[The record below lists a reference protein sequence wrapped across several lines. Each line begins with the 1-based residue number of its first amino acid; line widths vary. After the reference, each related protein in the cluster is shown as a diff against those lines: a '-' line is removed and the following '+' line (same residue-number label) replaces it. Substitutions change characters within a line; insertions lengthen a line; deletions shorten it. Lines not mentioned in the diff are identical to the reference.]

1 MRSNRSK
8 SAIGLPLFFN
18 LAVLAAYFHALMEWL
33 FFVTQSSSLSIL
45 SFYEKLKVLF
55 VTGGVISFILIAFLL
70 LLAYPARRWKAPGY
84 VPAALMLSITVLVML
99 DNFTYTLFEIGI
111 VTASGFWRILYAV
124 LLTLIF
130 YWMYKIVRRQRLWSR
145 ASLLTLSLLFV
156 ST

>member
-70 LLAYPARRWKAPGY
+70 LLAYPARRWKAPG
-84 VPAALMLSITVLVML
+84 
-99 DNFTYTLFEIGI
+99 
-111 VTASGFWRILYAV
+111 
-124 LLTLIF
+124 
-130 YWMYKIVRRQRLWSR
+130 
-145 ASLLTLSLLFV
+145 
-156 ST
+156 